1 MRHITGLVRPG
12 GLFVTAALR
21 RSTGYV
27 VGGRTFPSANVD
39 ESDLE
44 AVLARDFQDV
54 TVSTRALTEHRSQ
67 GYSGIVL
74 AAARR
79 RTAAPPAAAAQS
91 VQPGSA

>member
-21 RSTGYV
+21 RSAATPSAAA
-27 VGGRTFPSANVD
+27 FPSANVD